1 MERVQR
7 KKEEWKEKQLLTES
21 NYNILLMTMFLHS
34 LSYGL
39 TKTGLPTIPV
49 EVKNEHLCFILDTG
63 STCSLIDSTVVE
75 YFKDI
80 VEPVGNYYISGIEG
94 TKHKVDM
101 ITLPFTF
108 EGHTYKPKFCVKP
121 LLDAFKGIEDDSGI
135 QVQGLLGTDFLLE
148 NQWIIDFKELK
159 LMV

>member
-1 MERVQR
+1 ME
-7 KKEEWKEKQLLTES
+7 
-21 NYNILLMTMFLHS
+21 YH
-34 LSYGL
+34 LSFGIH
-39 TKTGLPTIPV
+39 KAKLPIIPI
-49 EVKNEHLCFILDTG
+49 EIKGQYLSFILDTG

-80 VEPVGNYYISGIEG
+80 VEPIGDYCISGIEG

-108 EGHTYKPKFCVKP
+108 EGQFYKPKFCVKP
-121 LLDAFKGIEDDSGI
+121 LLDTFKGIEDESGI
-135 QVQGLLGTDFLLE
+135 QVHGLLGTDFLLE

-159 LMV
+159 LMI